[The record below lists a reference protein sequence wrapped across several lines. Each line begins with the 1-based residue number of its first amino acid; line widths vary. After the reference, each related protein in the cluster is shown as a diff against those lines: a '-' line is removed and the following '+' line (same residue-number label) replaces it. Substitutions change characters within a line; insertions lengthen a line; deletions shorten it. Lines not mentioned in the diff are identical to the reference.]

1 MVHYTRV
8 QGLTPYA
15 DEAEAVARAARDVGL
30 RIGFAVAMR
39 DRHGLAYAD
48 DEVVLQA
55 LRPSIR
61 EAVGQRLRTPARS
74 PADWLALLDEVAVRL
89 HEAGHD
95 DHCNVQYGPA
105 AVQWCST
112 PLLEAIARAS
122 ADTGRRVH
130 MHLLETAY
138 QRAWADQHHPGGIV
152 RFLDAI
158 GLLSPRLT
166 VAHCTHARPDELAL
180 LAERGVGIAVNTSSN
195 LGLKSGIAPV
205 AEMLRQGCRVG
216 MGLDGMSLDE
226 DDDALREL
234 RLAWLLH
241 RGRGFDVD
249 MTAAQLWDFGAVHG
263 RHTVMGPRDT
273 IAGVPPGGHIAVGAS
288 ADLML
293 LDWDGVD
300 DEAVLPGLDPLDLL
314 LAHASAAHITDVFI
328 AGRQVVSAGQVTG
341 VDEPALRGELLA
353 RLRSAVAARPEVDA
367 WRRTLGELAED
378 LGPFYRQG
386 RFLGCC

>member
-1 MVHYTRV
+1 
-8 QGLTPYA
+8 
-15 DEAEAVARAARDVGL
+15 VA
-30 RIGFAVAMR
+30 IR
-39 DRHGLAYAD
+39 DRHGLGYAD
-48 DEVVLQA
+48 DELVLQA

-61 EAVGQRLRTPARS
+61 DAVGQRLHTLARS
-74 PADWLALLDEVAVRL
+74 PADWLAQVDEVAARV

-95 DHCNVQYGPA
+95 DHVDVQYGPA

-112 PLLEAIARAS
+112 PLLQAIARAS

-130 MHLLETAY
+130 MHLLETPY

-152 RFLDAI
+152 RFLDAL
-158 GLLSPRLT
+158 GLLSPRLA

-180 LAERGVGIAVNTSSN
+180 LAERGVGIAINTSSN
-195 LGLKSGIAPV
+195 LGLKSGIAPL
-205 AEMLRQGCRVG
+205 AEMLQQGCRVA

-241 RGRGFDVD
+241 RGRGFEVE
-249 MTAAQLWDFGAVHG
+249 MTPAQLWDFGAVHG
-263 RHTVMGPRDT
+263 RHAVMGPRDT
-273 IAGVPPGGHIAVGAS
+273 TAGDQPGGHIRAGAP

-293 LDWDGVD
+293 LDWDAVD

-328 AGRQVVSAGQVTG
+328 AGRQVVRAGQVTG
-341 VDEPALRGELLA
+341 VDEAALRAELLA
-353 RLRSAVAARPEVDA
+353 RLRRAVAAQPEVEA